1 MAKAKFFTKLD
12 IIAAFNRIRI
22 ANGDEYKTAF
32 RIRYSLFEYLVMSF
46 GLTGVPSIF
55 QHYINDSLRKYL
67 DIFCIAYLDDV
78 LIYSDSLED
87 HRKHVKLILRA
98 LRKAG
103 LQAEIEKCEFHTTET
118 RYLGLIIGTEGV
130 KMNLKKIETIKNWP

>member
-1 MAKAKFFTKLD
+1 MP
-12 IIAAFNRIRI
+12 
-22 ANGDEYKTAF
+22 
-32 RIRYSLFEYLVMSF
+32 F